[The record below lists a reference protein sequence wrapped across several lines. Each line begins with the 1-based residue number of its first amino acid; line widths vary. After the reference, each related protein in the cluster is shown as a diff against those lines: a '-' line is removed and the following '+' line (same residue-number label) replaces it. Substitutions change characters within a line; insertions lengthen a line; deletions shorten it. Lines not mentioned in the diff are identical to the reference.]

1 MAGAGLNNHLNESIK
16 NNTLII
22 MIGNNMY
29 DDVNTNII
37 DNNKNQDTSHKI
49 SNNDNTNKQQ

>member
-1 MAGAGLNNHLNESIK
+1 VAGAGLNNHLNESIK

-22 MIGNNMY
+22 MIGNTMY

-49 SNNDNTNKQQ
+49 SNNDNTNKQ

>member
-1 MAGAGLNNHLNESIK
+1 
-16 NNTLII
+16 

-49 SNNDNTNKQQ
+49 SNNDNTNKQ